1 MYLYHKDGHRIP
13 VSVRVTPMTDEEG
26 NIIGKVGL
34 FSDIR
39 KDSGSTFR
47 GVPNRV
53 PITLQKEFMHLRHLG
68 SPAGHP

>member
-1 MYLYHKDGHRIP
+1 
-13 VSVRVTPMTDEEG
+13 MTDEEG